1 MANLEEE
8 WDEQLPSDLWGVR
21 TCINSV
27 AFKLLYGRQDS
38 LSMELILNKEWRD
51 KYEKRRL
58 AVKIYTTS

>member
-1 MANLEEE
+1 
-8 WDEQLPSDLWGVR
+8 VR